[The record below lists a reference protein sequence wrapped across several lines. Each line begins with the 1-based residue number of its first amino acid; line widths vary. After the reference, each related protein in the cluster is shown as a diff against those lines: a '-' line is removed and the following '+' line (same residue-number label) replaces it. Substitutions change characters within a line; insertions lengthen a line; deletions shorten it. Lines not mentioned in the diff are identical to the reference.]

1 MKKYVVNT
9 DELREQMEFWSAY
22 DHEGVAGY
30 MFCEEDDKNA
40 FIAEQVAHFTELLLN
55 MLEEDAE
62 DYSFDNL
69 WSFLESKEIKGVE
82 KLQCPHCNVF
92 FGEEDYII
100 EDGHCPFCGERM
112 ID

>member
-9 DELREQMEFWSAY
+9 DELREQMEFYSAY

-40 FIAEQVAHFTELLLN
+40 FVAEQVAHFTELLLN
-55 MLEEDAE
+55 MLEED
-62 DYSFDNL
+62 N
-69 WSFLESKEIKGVE
+69 
-82 KLQCPHCNVF
+82 
-92 FGEEDYII
+92 
-100 EDGHCPFCGERM
+100 GERM

>member
-9 DELREQMEFWSAY
+9 DELREQMEFYSAY

-55 MLEEDAE
+55 MLRKD
-62 DYSFDNL
+62 D
-69 WSFLESKEIKGVE
+69 
-82 KLQCPHCNVF
+82 
-92 FGEEDYII
+92 
-100 EDGHCPFCGERM
+100 
-112 ID
+112 